1 MTSLQKKSSQSE
13 ADESGNNRS
22 VAKKASTGG
31 LARTV
36 MLLEEIS
43 QHGPLRFAQI
53 QERLQLPKATL
64 HRALN
69 ELQTERLVQ
78 FDERSHT
85 YHAGFRILEIA
96 NHVWSRS
103 DLRVLARDQLE
114 HLCELSTETVQL
126 SVHSDTHAVYLD
138 SVESDNNIRMSMGVG
153 TSIPLY
159 CTGAGKALLAL
170 CPALQQRDIIDR
182 ISFKAFTP
190 NTITDKNRLLTELNT
205 IRQVGY
211 AEDMEEHFAGIR
223 CIAAPVVTCDGQTVA
238 AISISGPTFRITDEQ
253 TQQWLQWL
261 LEATLK
267 ISKRVA
273 PTSTRIC

>member
-1 MTSLQKKSSQSE
+1 MTSLQKKTEQPAE
-13 ADESGNNRS
+13 TAGQ
-22 VAKKASTGG
+22 AATKKGPTGG
-31 LARTV
+31 LARA
-36 MLLEEIS
+36 MLLLDEIS

-64 HRALN
+64 HRALT

-78 FDERSHT
+78 FDERSLT
-85 YHAGFRILEIA
+85 YQAGFRVLEIA

-103 DLRVLARDQLE
+103 DLRTLARDQLE
-114 HLCELSTETVQL
+114 HLCELSNETVQL

-138 SVESDNNIRMSMGVG
+138 SVESDNNVRMSMGVG

-170 CPALQQRDIIDR
+170 CPAVQQRDIIDR
-182 ISFKAFTP
+182 ISFKAFTQ
-190 NTITDKNRLLTELNT
+190 NTVTDKNRLLKELTE
-205 IRQVGY
+205 IRRSGF
-211 AEDMEEHFAGIR
+211 AEDREEHFAGIR
-223 CIAAPVVTCDGQTVA
+223 CIAAPIVTCDGQTVA
-238 AISISGPTFRITDEQ
+238 AVSISGPTFRTTDDH
-253 TQQWLQWL
+253 TRQWLQWL
-261 LEATLK
+261 LEATAK